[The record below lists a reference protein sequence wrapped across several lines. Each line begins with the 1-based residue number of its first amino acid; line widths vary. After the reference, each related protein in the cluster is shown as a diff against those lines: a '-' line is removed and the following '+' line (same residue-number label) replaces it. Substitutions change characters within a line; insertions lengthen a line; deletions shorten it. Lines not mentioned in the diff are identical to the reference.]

1 MWPASTGYRE
11 RVTWRPFHGCAE
23 YRSLIVRLRDPIM
36 NVLIGSAHDA
46 HEAHIAH
53 QIAECDTR
61 AKNMAK
67 MGFARCPMGRVKPR
81 DFRAP
86 TPRGP
91 PPQRISPMGR
101 TPDTFGRIRPAP
113 KVARKLPRRPLTHF
127 RNRPIE
133 DRYRCARRKFWAWSQ
148 KRLPIQ

>member
-1 MWPASTGYRE
+1 MRYAGQE
-11 RVTWRPFHGCAE
+11 HGQ
-23 YRSLIVRLRDPIM
+23 D
-36 NVLIGSAHDA
+36 G
-46 HEAHIAH
+46 
-53 QIAECDTR
+53 
-61 AKNMAK
+61 
-67 MGFARCPMGRVKPR
+67 
-81 DFRAP
+81 FRAMP
-86 TPRGP
+86 NGEGKTERLSGADAAGA